1 MKEFEVY
8 IQNHDFSSVKYNYQ
22 STMKFMD
29 IREVPE
35 DTRIPV
41 LTRTSRKNKRDISLI
56 HYNRHIFTE
65 YKYKYFIGVVKV
77 PFSYDRDNYVFF
89 NVTTLNSVPK
99 EVVIFNSYNKDLV
112 EELYFNKLKY
122 AYETLT
128 LAKPDSEDPTIIHFP
143 KLEKDIAKEKEPL
156 KYIFENYGNRVDFD
170 SLELPEWNEDDVYPN
185 WKTRADRVGFITGS
199 FILNLMADIF
209 IQLGIDPARH
219 IKKEVIK
226 LNSRCKKHYK
236 PEEQKK
242 EELPKTNNEVPAFDP
257 NKDYSNPITEKLK
270 GVNHP
275 GFKVF
280 S

>member
-8 IQNHDFSSVKYNYQ
+8 IQNHDFSSVKYNYK

-29 IREVPE
+29 IKEVPE
-35 DTRIPV
+35 DLISPS
-41 LTRTSRKNKRDISLI
+41 LARTSKKCKRDIRLI
-56 HYNRHIFTE
+56 HYNRHIFSE
-65 YKYKYFIGVVKV
+65 YKYKYFTGVIKV

-89 NVTTLNSVPK
+89 NVTTLNSTPK
-99 EVVIFNSYNKDLV
+99 DVIIFNSYNKSLV

-128 LAKPDSEDPTIIHFP
+128 LAKPDSEDPNIIHFP
-143 KLEKDIAKEKEPL
+143 KLEKDINKEKEPL

-226 LNSRCKKHYK
+226 LNARCKKHYK
-236 PEEQKK
+236 PEEVVK
-242 EELPKTNNEVPAFDP
+242 EEQKPSNDVPAFDP
-257 NKDYSNPITEKLK
+257 NKDYTNPISNKLK